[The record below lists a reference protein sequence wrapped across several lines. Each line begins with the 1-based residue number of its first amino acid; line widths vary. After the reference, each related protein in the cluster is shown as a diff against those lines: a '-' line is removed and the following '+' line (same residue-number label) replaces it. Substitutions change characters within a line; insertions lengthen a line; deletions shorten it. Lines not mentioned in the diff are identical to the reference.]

1 MAPSTSSAYSAA
13 TVTRETR
20 PAPSNDRVVGMMDA
34 AYFVG
39 RRELLDWINTTLE
52 LNVQRIEDT
61 CSGAVACQL
70 MDCIQPNTVP
80 MSKVNW
86 GAKDEYAMICNYKL
100 LQSAFDRARVSKPV
114 EVNRLI
120 RGKYQDNLE
129 FMQWFKAFYDG
140 QRPVDGYDPVL
151 ARRKSKNARAAP
163 EGAPAAAA
171 ARGPP
176 RAAAPRRAKRAP
188 SGARA
193 PAKAAAPPAD
203 ENRPPAPPRGDGG
216 KAAAARDAELLE
228 ALEAVENERDFYF
241 KKLQAVEAALRCR
254 PPGDTAAALAKD
266 VYRVLYEAS
275 EPDLAALGEAP
286 APALAPGAACSPILE
301 EAEPPS
307 QLLA

>member
-1 MAPSTSSAYSAA
+1 MAPFMAPSTSSAYSAA

-20 PAPSNDRVVGMMDA
+20 TAPSNDRVVGMMDA

-129 FMQWFKAFYDG
+129 FMQWIYNIY
-140 QRPVDGYDPVL
+140 Q
-151 ARRKSKNARAAP
+151 KNY
-163 EGAPAAAA
+163 
-171 ARGPP
+171 
-176 RAAAPRRAKRAP
+176 
-188 SGARA
+188 S
-193 PAKAAAPPAD
+193 
-203 ENRPPAPPRGDGG
+203 
-216 KAAAARDAELLE
+216 
-228 ALEAVENERDFYF
+228 
-241 KKLQAVEAALRCR
+241 
-254 PPGDTAAALAKD
+254 
-266 VYRVLYEAS
+266 
-275 EPDLAALGEAP
+275 
-286 APALAPGAACSPILE
+286 
-301 EAEPPS
+301 
-307 QLLA
+307 

>member
-1 MAPSTSSAYSAA
+1 MAPFMAPSTSSAYSAA

-151 ARRKSKNARAAP
+151 ARRK
-163 EGAPAAAA
+163 
-171 ARGPP
+171 
-176 RAAAPRRAKRAP
+176 P
-188 SGARA
+188 SRT
-193 PAKAAAPPAD
+193 
-203 ENRPPAPPRGDGG
+203 
-216 KAAAARDAELLE
+216 
-228 ALEAVENERDFYF
+228 RDFYF

-286 APALAPGAACSPILE
+286 APALAPGAAARPSSRRPSRRPSSSPN
-301 EAEPPS
+301 PS
-307 QLLA
+307 FC

>member
-1 MAPSTSSAYSAA
+1 MAPFMAPSTSSAYSAA

-140 QRPVDGYDPVL
+140 QRPVDGYDP
-151 ARRKSKNARAAP
+151 
-163 EGAPAAAA
+163 
-171 ARGPP
+171 
-176 RAAAPRRAKRAP
+176 
-188 SGARA
+188 
-193 PAKAAAPPAD
+193 
-203 ENRPPAPPRGDGG
+203 
-216 KAAAARDAELLE
+216 
-228 ALEAVENERDFYF
+228 NERDFYF

-266 VYRVLYEAS
+266 VDRVLYEAS

-307 QLLA
+307 RLLA

>member
-1 MAPSTSSAYSAA
+1 MAPFMAPSTSSAYSAA

-129 FMQWFKAFYDG
+129 FMQWCVSGIQTFPTNSPERGEERTFG
-140 QRPVDGYDPVL
+140 QL
-151 ARRKSKNARAAP
+151 K
-163 EGAPAAAA
+163 
-171 ARGPP
+171 
-176 RAAAPRRAKRAP
+176 PRRTASSIGWVTSTR
-188 SGARA
+188 
-193 PAKAAAPPAD
+193 
-203 ENRPPAPPRGDGG
+203 N
-216 KAAAARDAELLE
+216 
-228 ALEAVENERDFYF
+228 
-241 KKLQAVEAALRCR
+241 LQ
-254 PPGDTAAALAKD
+254 P
-266 VYRVLYEAS
+266 
-275 EPDLAALGEAP
+275 
-286 APALAPGAACSPILE
+286 
-301 EAEPPS
+301 
-307 QLLA
+307 

>member
-100 LQSAFDRARVSKPV
+100 LQSAFD
-114 EVNRLI
+114 
-120 RGKYQDNLE
+120 
-129 FMQWFKAFYDG
+129 
-140 QRPVDGYDPVL
+140 
-151 ARRKSKNARAAP
+151 ARASP
-163 EGAPAAAA
+163 R
-171 ARGPP
+171 RGPP
-176 RAAAPRRAKRAP
+176 APRARRARHRAL
-188 SGARA
+188 
-193 PAKAAAPPAD
+193 AKAAAAPAD
-203 ENRPPAPPRGDGG
+203 ETGRPRRRAATAARPPP
-216 KAAAARDAELLE
+216 RDAELLE
-228 ALEAVENERDFYF
+228 APRPSNERDFYF

-286 APALAPGAACSPILE
+286 ALALAPGAACSPILE